1 MKRGGLHPLIPWL
14 SFALTGDSM
23 HEAVMEEPRTQLLSH
38 SHGAD
43 APLIEKTISQVLADN
58 AWR

>member
-1 MKRGGLHPLIPWL
+1 
-14 SFALTGDSM
+14 M